1 VNYKKIA
8 LVMCLMPSVMV
19 SNDNYEKRIKELEER
34 NECLT
39 QEIKDLLVNEDTLRS
54 DVEHNYDI
62 LSVTWCVIGSAIG
75 AWTARIKMQQNMEG
89 IYALTS
95 SVLIG
100 VGIGVLLGAPAEYL
114 ARKYLFK
121 KLLREKEIQV
131 KKKRRS
137 SKKNDSEVIA

>member
-1 VNYKKIA
+1 
-8 LVMCLMPSVMV
+8 MPSAVV
-19 SNDNYEKRIKELEER
+19 GSDNNEERIKQLEER

-39 QEIKDLLVNEDTLRS
+39 QEIKDLLVNEDALRS

-75 AWTARIKMQQNMEG
+75 AWTAHIKMDQNMEG

-95 SVLIG
+95 SV
-100 VGIGVLLGAPAEYL
+100 GIGILLGVPAEYL

-121 KLLREKEIQV
+121 KLLREKEARV
-131 KKKRRS
+131 KKKRS
-137 SKKNDSEVIA
+137 GKKNDSEVIA